1 MSTKRKYYLNYDFM
15 SRLTEDEIKLLKV
28 VATTDKSYKE
38 LCAELGITYGS
49 LNMNMQRLAFK
60 LSCHGRHGLLIKGI
74 KYGYIKIKEL

>member
-1 MSTKRKYYLNYDFM
+1 M
-15 SRLTEDEIKLLKV
+15 RLTEDEIILLKA
-28 VATTDKSYKE
+28 VATNDKSYKE

-60 LSCHGRHGLLIKGI
+60 LSTRGRHGLLVKGI